1 MKKVTKSKVQEV
13 FISHLLKEGQV
24 QLLLPNGM
32 TLEVG
37 ITQENRYGDLEKN
50 PNYCWV
56 IASQN
61 GREVSI
67 DEYNLGLRFEEDK
80 MVCEHQSVSNT
91 GENITILDIV

>member
-67 DEYNLGLRFEEDK
+67 DEYNLGLRFVEDK